1 MPRLSHWS
9 ELNPMLTSSSSRQ
22 ASTLLASCFLLRT
35 ISFPKYVGTYNRA
48 YRRGIL
54 LLRRVVLLLC
64 LLCLPSFRCFGSFR
78 FYTSVVGSLLSRAL
92 SSSLF
97 SLSLSLVDAAAAP
110 TSVGLLL
117 APTVRM
123 HVVVVVHTAAFKLAE
138 GEV

>member
-1 MPRLSHWS
+1 MVRSGVRKQNICTKYGNSMPRLSHWS

-97 SLSLSLVDAAAAP
+97 SLSLSLWWTLP
-110 TSVGLLL
+110 LLL
-117 APTVRM
+117 PRSDCY
-123 HVVVVVHTAAFKLAE
+123 
-138 GEV
+138 